1 MQDQGGDNPN
11 GNSNNTAQTLKAGR
25 YQHYKG
31 QFYQV
36 LATARHSETRE
47 WVVVYRCLYDD
58 FSLWVRP
65 LAMFVET
72 ISDATGAQIPRF
84 RYIDENECTD
94 SDFSRPT

>member
-1 MQDQGGDNPN
+1 MQEQWDEV
-11 GNSNNTAQTLKAGR
+11 AAALKTGR

-36 LATARHSETRE
+36 LATARHSESRE
-47 WVVVYRCLYDD
+47 WLVVYRCLYDD

-72 ISDATGAQIPRF
+72 ITDPVGAQIPRF
-84 RYIDENECTD
+84 RYVDENGCTD
-94 SDFSRPT
+94 SDFDAPV

>member
-1 MQDQGGDNPN
+1 MQDVW
-11 GNSNNTAQTLKAGR
+11 AEVAAALKAGR

-58 FSLWVRP
+58 FSIWVRP
-65 LAMFVET
+65 LSMFVEMIT
-72 ISDATGAQIPRF
+72 DGLGGLIPRF
-84 RYIDENECTD
+84 RYVDENGYTD
-94 SDFSRPT
+94 SELSGLVTDK

>member
-1 MQDQGGDNPN
+1 MSVQIDEVTQSLP
-11 GNSNNTAQTLKAGR
+11 AGR

-31 QFYQV
+31 QYYQV

-47 WVVVYRCLYDD
+47 CLVVYRCLYDD

-72 ISDATGAQIPRF
+72 VTGADGVTLPRF
-84 RYIDENECTD
+84 RYVDENGCTE
-94 SDFSRPT
+94 TGI

>member
-1 MQDQGGDNPN
+1 VQDQDNDV
-11 GNSNNTAQTLKAGR
+11 AQTLKVGR

-72 ISDATGAQIPRF
+72 IADASGAQIPRF
-84 RYIDENECTD
+84 RYLDENGCAD
-94 SDFSRPT
+94 SDLNLPT

>member
-1 MQDQGGDNPN
+1 MLVDIEKV
-11 GNSNNTAQTLKAGR
+11 AAELKVGR

-58 FSLWVRP
+58 FSIWVRP
-65 LAMFVET
+65 LEMFVENVT
-72 ISDATGAQIPRF
+72 LDNGQHVARFAYIAEMGADI
-84 RYIDENECTD
+84 I
-94 SDFSRPT
+94 